1 MAWQLQEAKQ
11 QLSKVVDL
19 AGSEGPQVVTR
30 HGREVAVVLSMDD
43 YRALAAGDVKD
54 ALRGLA
60 DAGDAAFDEA
70 LATIVADRA
79 RSLPRGETLF
89 T

>member
-30 HGREVAVVLSMDD
+30 HGRAVAVVLSMED
-43 YRALAAGDVKD
+43 YRALGGGDLKD
-54 ALRGLA
+54 ALREFA
-60 DAGDAAFDEA
+60 DAGEGVFDDVLEGV
-70 LATIVADRA
+70 VADRA
-79 RSLPRGETLF
+79 RSLPRGDSPF
-89 T
+89 S